1 MRLSEEHKRLH
12 CQPSA
17 SLSQKQRGANPERP
31 DMTIKLH
38 HLRFSRSTRII
49 WLLEELDLGYEMI
62 EHHRDPETGRAQD
75 DLTDIHPLGKAPTIE
90 VDGRIMV
97 ESGAIIEYLIEAHG
111 GQESGGAKLGVAPGD
126 AERTAYLEW
135 LHFAEGTVA
144 MPVLLTMLGPRM
156 GGLDKMPVL
165 QGFVGGEV
173 AKLLDYIDAH
183 MEGREF
189 LVGEALTGADIH
201 MEYLLELANIGGL
214 LAERPHAKAYLGR
227 LMARDAYKKAIK
239 MGGPL
244 VNLGG

>member
-1 MRLSEEHKRLH
+1 
-12 CQPSA
+12 
-17 SLSQKQRGANPERP
+17 
-31 DMTIKLH
+31 MTIKLH

-62 EHHRDPETGRAQD
+62 EHHRHAETGRAQD
-75 DLTDIHPLGKAPTIE
+75 DLSAIHPLGKAPTIE
-90 VDGRIMV
+90 VDGRVMV

-111 GQESGGAKLGVAPGD
+111 AGKLGVAPGD

-165 QGFVGGEV
+165 QGFIGGEV

-189 LVGEALTGADIH
+189 LVGDGLTGADIN

-214 LAERPHAKAYLGR
+214 LAERPHAKAFLDR
-227 LMARDAYKKAIK
+227 LMARDAYKKAIE